1 MGHSPRPR
9 PARLGEKLITIR
21 QCLGLS
27 QTAMCK
33 ALELEVD
40 YSAVSNYELG
50 TREPPLPVLLKYA
63 RLAGISTDVLI
74 DDDLNLPKRLPGKTN
89 PRLTVKRKQTG
100 K

>member
-1 MGHSPRPR
+1 
-9 PARLGEKLITIR
+9 
-21 QCLGLS
+21 
-27 QTAMCK
+27 MCR

-74 DDDLNLPKRLPGKTN
+74 DDDLNLPEQLPAGSRYKQQAT
-89 PRLTVKRKQTG
+89 RKG
-100 K
+100 RALRRR

>member
-9 PARLGEKLITIR
+9 PARLGEKLLTIR
-21 QCLGLS
+21 QRLGLS

-63 RLAGISTDVLI
+63 RLVGISTDVLI
-74 DDDLNLPKRLPGKTN
+74 DDDLNLPKQLPGKTK
-89 PRLTVKRKQTG
+89 LTVKRKQTA